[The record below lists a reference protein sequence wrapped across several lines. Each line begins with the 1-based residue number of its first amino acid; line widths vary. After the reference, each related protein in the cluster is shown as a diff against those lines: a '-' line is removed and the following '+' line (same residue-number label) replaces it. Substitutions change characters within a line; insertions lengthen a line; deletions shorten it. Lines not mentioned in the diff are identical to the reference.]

1 MAPWKS
7 ILLKSLGVG
16 VGIGIGISLC
26 VGTFAWY
33 SSRPQPQK
41 PWDANA
47 ITATFE
53 HVDTGGDNHH
63 LRFLYSLENHTDA
76 DYRTD
81 TSILQVSAVVGEK
94 GNLTGSGQVKFED
107 QNIFLPT
114 KQRVLVELEMPTY
127 RYPGNDVLASD
138 TPDERKKYR
147 DAVKKYAKDDLPR
160 LYGFAMFDEI
170 NRYRINF
177 PSSWKEAEQANDKN
191 H

>member
-1 MAPWKS
+1 MAHWKS

-26 VGTFAWY
+26 VGTIAWY
-33 SSRPQPQK
+33 SSRPRPQK

-53 HVDTGGDNHH
+53 HVDTGGDNRH
-63 LRFLYSLENHTDA
+63 LRFLYSLENHTDT

-81 TSILQVSAVVGEK
+81 TSIVEVSAVVGEK
-94 GNLTGSGQVKFED
+94 GSLTGSGHVKFED
-107 QNIFLPT
+107 KNIFLPA
-114 KQRVLVELEMPTY
+114 KQRLLVALEMPNY
-127 RYPGNDVLASD
+127 RYPETNVLASD
-138 TPDERKKYR
+138 TLEGRKKYR
-147 DAVKKYAKDDLPR
+147 EAVMKYVEKDLPR
-160 LYGFAMFDEI
+160 LNGFAMFDEI

-177 PSSWKEAEQANDKN
+177 PSSWKQEAQADDKN